1 MHVKDKVC
9 VVTGAA
15 SGIGEAV
22 ARAYAEA
29 GARGVVIA
37 DLKTSRER
45 LAKVAG
51 DIDGL
56 PITADVG
63 LEEDIKALIA
73 AAEDKYGPV
82 DVFFSNAGL
91 SRKGQESAS
100 DADWDV
106 SWRVHVM
113 SHVFAARALVPGMLA
128 RGSGYL
134 LNTASAAGLLA
145 SLNSMPYGVTKNA
158 AVALAEHLAIQY
170 GDRGIRVSVLC
181 PQSVQTGMTTP
192 GPSAARVDGVLQP
205 PEVARM
211 VIEAMEAER
220 FLILSHPQ
228 VAEYMQRKAS
238 SRDRWITGMR
248 RLRDKIYGAPGYGLK
263 LSGSDFVHPR
273 RKRIQHFVQYLAVVA
288 ARAHQHMEG
297 MIGLLH
303 RMQRCQCTRPFDD
316 RFKQTQF
323 RERVACSLQ
332 EQHRDIDIRE
342 MLWHDR
348 WTAFPLDA
356 GESRER
362 RARGHRPKAQS
373 PAPAT
378 SCARRMI
385 CRPRSAAT
393 RHSSARPLPPRPARR
408 RGRPPAN
415 RAACCLFPYKETDSA
430 TSRCRARQARQ
441 RSPPS
446 THASCRRRRHA
457 RTRNRPAPSRGRI
470 RSAET
475 GGAFAIA
482 ISSFCASAAFKTSK
496 MPRIQLQVQGCHSS
510 VRFQLCVGR
519 A

>member
-1 MHVKDKVC
+1 MPRPPSMPARRASLPLLVFSAQAFSLSGISTRRILHSDETETSTHRANAQGQCARRTLTIRRASITILRSVAIDADRGWNMHVKGKVC

-29 GARGVVIA
+29 GARGVVVA
-37 DLKTSRER
+37 DLKTSRDK

-56 PITADVG
+56 PITCDVG
-63 LEEDIKALIA
+63 LEEDIQALIA
-73 AAEDKYGPV
+73 AAEDKYGHV

-228 VAEYMQRKAS
+228 VGEYMLRKAS
-238 SRDRWITGMR
+238 NRERWLAGMR
-248 RLRDKIYGAPGYGLK
+248 RLRDKIYGAP
-263 LSGSDFVHPR
+263 
-273 RKRIQHFVQYLAVVA
+273 
-288 ARAHQHMEG
+288 
-297 MIGLLH
+297 
-303 RMQRCQCTRPFDD
+303 
-316 RFKQTQF
+316 
-323 RERVACSLQ
+323 
-332 EQHRDIDIRE
+332 
-342 MLWHDR
+342 
-348 WTAFPLDA
+348 
-356 GESRER
+356 
-362 RARGHRPKAQS
+362 QS
-373 PAPAT
+373 A
-378 SCARRMI
+378 
-385 CRPRSAAT
+385 
-393 RHSSARPLPPRPARR
+393 
-408 RGRPPAN
+408 
-415 RAACCLFPYKETDSA
+415 
-430 TSRCRARQARQ
+430 
-441 RSPPS
+441 
-446 THASCRRRRHA
+446 
-457 RTRNRPAPSRGRI
+457 
-470 RSAET
+470 
-475 GGAFAIA
+475 
-482 ISSFCASAAFKTSK
+482 
-496 MPRIQLQVQGCHSS
+496 
-510 VRFQLCVGR
+510 
-519 A
+519 